1 MDTLLRELR
10 FAARRLARTPAFT
23 LVVLAT
29 LAIAIG
35 ASTAA
40 FSLVNEVLL
49 RPLGFERPDQLV
61 YLHGT
66 DARKS
71 SMSLAPQD
79 IIDFRARNHSF
90 TDIVPVESRQN
101 LVLLRANAPALR
113 VNAARVGADFFST
126 LGTHAQL
133 GRTFAAG
140 DDAPFATRVAVLS
153 DGAWRRW
160 FNADVS
166 IVGKQF
172 RLDGNPYV
180 VVGVTPPRFSFP
192 DNAELWYPAVWEDW
206 EVGDVGRGNHS
217 AAAIAR
223 LRDGVTLASAQRDLS
238 AIASRIAEA
247 YPKEEAGIGVA
258 AVPLRQQVVGN
269 VEAPLWAM
277 FGAVMFVLLIAC
289 ANVANLLLVRASSRS
304 AELAV
309 RVALGARRRQLVAQ
323 SLAES
328 ALIAVGGTVLGIVL
342 AVAVVHVVTSGGM
355 IALPRVEDVGV
366 DLRVLAFSATLAVA
380 AAIVFGLVPLLHL
393 SGWDVAG
400 ILRSGRTGGTPAA
413 GRSRS
418 ALVFAEVALGAV
430 LLVGAGLLIR
440 SFQRLVNVDPG
451 FRADHLVVFDV
462 ALSGSRYDYDVP
474 KNAFAD
480 RLQAALAA
488 LPGVQGVAV
497 AANRPFDPEQF
508 GPSTSFRIDGAPPP
522 APGTEPTSKLRPV
535 SPEFFRTMGMTLLH
549 GRTFTAA
556 ENRAGAAP
564 VLVINEALA
573 NRWFPGQDPIG
584 MHLTYGFWH
593 GGSTSPTDST
603 VVHPEG
609 EIIGVVRN
617 ASYASLA
624 GAPEPATFL
633 PYHRFPLGATFV
645 VRTTLEPS
653 SVENAIRREV
663 AAADPDVPTY
673 AMGTMTAAVAESVS
687 QLRFYTVLLGAFAA
701 IALLLATLGVY
712 GVVSYVVSQQM
723 RDFGIRMALGADTRN
738 IVTLVLRRGATLI
751 LPGLAVGIIGALFL
765 TRTIRDLLFGV
776 GPFDV
781 PTLALVCVVFVV
793 TGVIGCLLPA
803 RRAAG
808 AEPVAAMRAE

>member
-1 MDTLLRELR
+1 MDALLRELR

-23 LVVLAT
+23 LVALAT

-40 FSLVNEVLL
+40 FSLVNGVLL

-71 SMSLAPQD
+71 AMSLAPQD
-79 IIDFRARNHSF
+79 IIDFRAQAHSLS
-90 TDIVPVESRQN
+90 DIVPVESRQN

-113 VNAARVGADFFST
+113 VNAARVGAGFFAT

-140 DDAPFATRVAVLS
+140 DDARSATRTVVLS
-153 DGAWRRW
+153 DGAWKRW
-160 FNADVS
+160 FGGDPGV
-166 IVGKQF
+166 VGTQF
-172 RLDGNPYV
+172 RLGGLPYI
-180 VVGVTPPRFSFP
+180 VVGVAPPRFSFP

-206 EVGDVGRGNHS
+206 EVGDVGRGDHS

-223 LRDGVTLASAQRDLS
+223 LRDGVTLATAQRDLD
-238 AIASRIAEA
+238 AVTSRIAA
-247 YPKEEAGIGVA
+247 AFPKEEAGVGVA
-258 AVPLRQQVVGN
+258 AVPLRQQIVGN

-289 ANVANLLLVRASSRS
+289 ANVANLLLVRAGSRS
-304 AELAV
+304 AEVAV
-309 RVALGARRRQLVAQ
+309 RVALGARRRQLLAQ

-328 ALIAVGGTVLGIVL
+328 ALIAVGGAALGTAI
-342 AVAVVHVVTSGGM
+342 AVVVVHVVTSGGAL
-355 IALPRVEDVGV
+355 ALPRVQDVGV

-380 AAIVFGLVPLLHL
+380 AAITFGLVPLLHGA
-393 SGWDVAG
+393 GWDIAG

-413 GRSRS
+413 GRSRA

-462 ALSGSRYDYDVP
+462 TLSGSRYEYDVP

-480 RLQAALAA
+480 RVQASLAA
-488 LPGVQGVAV
+488 LPGVEDVAV

-508 GPSTSFRIDGAPPP
+508 GPTTSFQIDGAPPP
-522 APGTEPTSKLRPV
+522 APGTAPTSRLRPV
-535 SPEFFRTMGMTLLH
+535 SPAFFRTMGMTLLR
-549 GRTFTAA
+549 GRTFTDD
-556 ENRAGAAP
+556 ENRFDAAP

-573 NRWFPGQDPIG
+573 NRYFPGQDPVG
-584 MHLTYGFWH
+584 RHLTYDFWH
-593 GGSTSPTDST
+593 GGAFSPTDTT
-603 VVHPEG
+603 VVHPMG

-617 ASYASLA
+617 ASYASLD

-645 VRTTLEPS
+645 VRTTLPPAS
-653 SVENAIRREV
+653 LENAIRREV
-663 AAADPDVPTY
+663 AAVDPDVPTY
-673 AMGTMTAAVAESVS
+673 ELGTMTAAVAESVS

-712 GVVSYVVSQQM
+712 GVVSYAVSQQM

-738 IVTLVLRRGATLI
+738 IVTLVMRRGAALI
-751 LPGLAVGIIGALFL
+751 LPGLAVGMLGALFL

-781 PTLALVCVVFVV
+781 PTLALVSGVFVV
-793 TGVIGCLLPA
+793 AGMIGCLLPA

-808 AEPVAAMRAE
+808 AEPVVAMRAE

>member
-140 DDAPFATRVAVLS
+140 DDAPSATRVAVLS

-323 SLAES
+323 SLAEP

-462 ALSGSRYDYDVP
+462 S
-474 KNAFAD
+474 
-480 RLQAALAA
+480 
-488 LPGVQGVAV
+488 
-497 AANRPFDPEQF
+497 
-508 GPSTSFRIDGAPPP
+508 
-522 APGTEPTSKLRPV
+522 
-535 SPEFFRTMGMTLLH
+535 
-549 GRTFTAA
+549 
-556 ENRAGAAP
+556 
-564 VLVINEALA
+564 
-573 NRWFPGQDPIG
+573 
-584 MHLTYGFWH
+584 
-593 GGSTSPTDST
+593 
-603 VVHPEG
+603 
-609 EIIGVVRN
+609 
-617 ASYASLA
+617 
-624 GAPEPATFL
+624 
-633 PYHRFPLGATFV
+633 
-645 VRTTLEPS
+645 
-653 SVENAIRREV
+653 
-663 AAADPDVPTY
+663 
-673 AMGTMTAAVAESVS
+673 
-687 QLRFYTVLLGAFAA
+687 
-701 IALLLATLGVY
+701 
-712 GVVSYVVSQQM
+712 
-723 RDFGIRMALGADTRN
+723 
-738 IVTLVLRRGATLI
+738 
-751 LPGLAVGIIGALFL
+751 
-765 TRTIRDLLFGV
+765 
-776 GPFDV
+776 
-781 PTLALVCVVFVV
+781 
-793 TGVIGCLLPA
+793 
-803 RRAAG
+803 
-808 AEPVAAMRAE
+808 